1 MWQQKNSAFTL
12 KSLTLA
18 QTSSIEGSK
27 FMPAKTPREVFMLLL
42 SDVRQSTEKA
52 GKIYQELG
60 QMAQDPQI
68 KDAVEARAFIS
79 QKTLEKL
86 DQCFKLIGEQPVKLT
101 GRLQEI
107 FVEDFRKELNE
118 IQSPVARHLFIL
130 AKLAHL
136 TNLRIGEYVALTA
149 AADLAGHHGVGV
161 LLESCLADKLAFVKR
176 TRRVIRN
183 LVETKVAERKGA
195 ERAA

>member
-1 MWQQKNSAFTL
+1 
-12 KSLTLA
+12 
-18 QTSSIEGSK
+18 
-27 FMPAKTPREVFMLLL
+27 MPAKTPKEVFVWLL
-42 SDVRQSTEKA
+42 SDVRQGTEKA
-52 GKIYQELG
+52 GKIYQEIG

-68 KDAVEARAFIS
+68 KEAVEARAFIS
-79 QKTLEKL
+79 EKTLEKL

-136 TNLRIGEYVALTA
+136 THLRIGEYVALTA
-149 AADLAGHHGVGV
+149 SADLAGHHGVGV
-161 LLESCLADKLAFVKR
+161 LLESCLADKLAFVER